1 MCSGNTSEMGGEGKE
16 SQRRKEAGKV
26 AGREGSAGD
35 IKAAAKALMYLLSP
49 PAT

>member
-1 MCSGNTSEMGGEGKE
+1 MYSGKMSGMERKVKGG
-16 SQRRKEAGKV
+16 KEAGKV